1 MPHSLAS
8 TSKYLTFRSIRGKK
22 REQVNVMLCSRLDRD
37 GDFTNVIIEEEG
49 TAHPQNACG
58 IKISRFIIVIIMMM
72 MMVLLLLS
80 IHRNVLVYRSY
91 LSPYFSPLRERL
103 TVWGWQGQ

>member
-1 MPHSLAS
+1 M
-8 TSKYLTFRSIRGKK
+8 TSECPIPKYLTFRSIKGKK

-58 IKISRFIIVIIMMM
+58 IKISRFIIVIII
-72 MMVLLLLS
+72 MMVLLLS
-80 IHRNVLVYRSY
+80 IYQNVLVYRSY
-91 LSPYFSPLRERL
+91 FIPLFFSPLRERL